1 MIIESAFYKL
11 PDYFL
16 TEDKPQLSSEGQLV
30 SYFSLA
36 IFLELQNRGVPNSF
50 LNIQLEK
57 RYPTRKRA
65 WADIFV
71 KIPWLEGLPPESNK
85 ILTANYYHIFKE
97 NWIEVKFFGGIGR
110 ERGTRKKTYNV
121 RIIIDELLRLRFYT
135 SSNSGRYLL
144 IGFNRKP
151 QEYLA
156 FSKRREERGYLK
168 EMLQTGEH
176 KIEFNLTN
184 EPKVFKEKI
193 LSNWKNELN
202 LKGSKNINSLPIK
215 FELLV
220 STLKIEPK
228 GAFTLPDR
236 PCFWLYLIKV
246 LPQPDEMR
254 I

>member
-1 MIIESAFYKL
+1 MGGYK
-11 PDYFL
+11 
-16 TEDKPQLSSEGQLV
+16 
-30 SYFSLA
+30 
-36 IFLELQNRGVPNSF
+36 
-50 LNIQLEK
+50 
-57 RYPTRKRA
+57 
-65 WADIFV
+65 
-71 KIPWLEGLPPESNK
+71 
-85 ILTANYYHIFKE
+85 
-97 NWIEVKFFGGIGR
+97 
-110 ERGTRKKTYNV
+110 GTQTKTDNV
-121 RIIIDELLRLRFYT
+121 REIINELLRLRFYT
-135 SSNSGRYLL
+135 PLNSGRYLL

-156 FSKRREERGYLK
+156 FSKRGEERGYLK
-168 EMLQTGEH
+168 KLLQMGEH

-202 LKGSKNINSLPIK
+202 LKGSKNINSIPIK

-236 PCFWLYLIKV
+236 PCFWLYLIK
-246 LPQPDEMR
+246 LPPQPEEMK